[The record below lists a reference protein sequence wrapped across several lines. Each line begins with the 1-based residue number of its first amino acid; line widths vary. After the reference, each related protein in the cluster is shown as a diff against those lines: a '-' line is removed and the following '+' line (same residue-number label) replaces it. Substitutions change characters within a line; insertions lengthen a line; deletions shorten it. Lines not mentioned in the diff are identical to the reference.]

1 MDLNSIRE
9 LLKIFD
15 GSNTAEL
22 SWEED
27 NFKIYLSKN
36 TPNAAPQQVYQ
47 MPVTP
52 QAIASF
58 PHTTASPLNTAQTVQ
73 DENQSTDANP
83 NKLYEVKSPI
93 VGTFYRAP
101 SPDTAPFVEVG
112 TKVKPGQTLC
122 IVEAMKLMNEI
133 ECDVSGT
140 IEKILL
146 ENGKPVE
153 YGQVLFYI
161 KQD

>member
-1 MDLNSIRE
+1 MDLSSIKE
-9 LLKIFD
+9 LLEIFD
-15 GSNTAEL
+15 GSSAAEL

-27 NFKIYLSKN
+27 NFKIYLSKHN
-36 TPNAAPQQVYQ
+36 TNAVPQQLYQ
-47 MPVTP
+47 MPVSP
-52 QAIASF
+52 QPIANNPHSTAI
-58 PHTTASPLNTAQTVQ
+58 PLNVTQTEQ
-73 DENQSTDANP
+73 SANQSIDANP
-83 NKLYEVKSPI
+83 NKFYELKSPI

-101 SPDTAPFVEVG
+101 SPEAAPFVEVG

-146 ENGKPVE
+146 ENAKPVE
-153 YGQVLFYI
+153 YGQILFYI
-161 KQD
+161 RLD

>member
-1 MDLNSIRE
+1 MDLSSIKE
-9 LLKIFD
+9 LLDIFD
-15 GSNTAEL
+15 GSSAAEL

-36 TPNAAPQQVYQ
+36 TPNAFPQQLYQ
-47 MPVTP
+47 MPVSP
-52 QAIASF
+52 QPIAST
-58 PHTTASPLNTAQTVQ
+58 PNSAAATINLAHTEQTANQTI
-73 DENQSTDANP
+73 EANP

-101 SPDTAPFVEVG
+101 SPDAAPFVEAG

-146 ENGKPVE
+146 QNAQAVE

-161 KQD
+161 RLD

>member
-1 MDLNSIRE
+1 MDLSSIRE
-9 LLKIFD
+9 LLEIFD
-15 GSNTAEL
+15 GSSAAEL

-27 NFKIYLSKN
+27 NFKIYLSKHN
-36 TPNAAPQQVYQ
+36 TNAIPQQLFQ
-47 MPVTP
+47 MPVSPQQTANTP
-52 QAIASF
+52 HSTSAPLNVTQSEQTENQAID
-58 PHTTASPLNTAQTVQ
+58 T
-73 DENQSTDANP
+73 NP
-83 NKLYEVKSPI
+83 NKFYEVKSPI

-101 SPDTAPFVEVG
+101 SPDAAPFVEVG

-146 ENGKPVE
+146 ENAQPVE

-161 KQD
+161 RLV